1 MVSICVLKIGLCF
14 SLVINLVAAFGQGL
28 HTEVYHS
35 FTVCCLLEERLIIE
49 NKMTFMQARCFLL
62 NFWFLNKLD

>member
-14 SLVINLVAAFGQGL
+14 SLVIDLVAAFGQGL
-28 HTEVYHS
+28 HTEIYHS

-49 NKMTFMQARCFLL
+49 NKMTFMQAQCFLL
-62 NFWFLNKLD
+62 NFWVLNKLE